1 MDAYRRVMFLAPGT
15 PFFDRTE
22 ADTSDPDDD
31 FLASEPPADWSC
43 HTGTDWTM
51 LTPHGYQLPAQG
63 WKVHVSATSENARTV
78 LDRSWEW
85 LVEQRMAFKFIRSRQ
100 VLSRRNGK
108 YGDRGASGKFI
119 TIYPEDEAR
128 LASVLGELGE
138 LLDGERGPYILSDLR
153 WRSGPLYVRYGG
165 FVARVMKTAKGETVP
180 CIEDPEGR
188 LVPDVRGPSFRPP
201 EWVTIPECLA
211 PAMEARN
218 AGTLHDFPYR
228 AERALH
234 FSNGGGVYRGTD
246 TRTGEPVLLRE
257 ARPLAGIDTHG
268 EDAVARLVR
277 ERDCLERLAGLP
289 WVPRLI
295 EARVGHEHHF
305 LVREFVEGET
315 LAIRTTRDNPAS
327 PSADPSR
334 TADYTRWAIDAL
346 NQIDE
351 GIQAMHARG
360 VIFGDLHPGNIMVRP
375 DDSIAFID
383 LETATTDL
391 TSRQIHAAPGFAA
404 PPTHRG
410 TAIDRYALGCL
421 RIALFTPLTS
431 LLAWGPEKLDQ
442 LIDLIESTYPVP
454 GDFGA
459 KVRADLGAAPEGEG
473 GEVVGAGAQGV
484 VSGEDA
490 AKARVALSADSH
502 DRSPGERLTAS
513 SDTEDQTSAERLT
526 ALTGAGAQH
535 LASAERS
542 TAVVGPGVL
551 TVSAG
556 AGVQHPALAEQP
568 TALVGPGAPAT
579 AVGHGIPTA
588 SAGAGAQDP
597 APAGQ
602 STAPAGAGA
611 QDPASAERPTPPVS
625 SLTSSGGAAALAIA
639 DGAAAPA
646 PTVDTPSPTAIAQ
659 GILTTAT
666 PTRQD
671 RLYPGDTAQFLLPE
685 GGTCL
690 AYGAAGV
697 LWALAE
703 TGVEIPAAHVDWLA
717 DAAQRTVH
725 LSPGLYTGTSGVACA
740 LHRLGRTDTAAE
752 LLKDVGEPLNDT
764 LLDGRAGLALAQLY
778 FARATGDDDA
788 LKQATLL
795 AERLVESAAGGP
807 PRRGEA
813 GLLRGRAGTALLLL
827 RLHDYAPDSALL
839 DAAHDLLDADL
850 RALGWTDDGWTP
862 GSAGT
867 RPTFAAGSGGT
878 AMVLKEY
885 LAQHPDAQ
893 YELACDTVLR
903 SALDCVPHT
912 AGLFHGFAGVL
923 LTATR
928 LGGTTQARQLRLYEV
943 PHEGMPAFLGLENV
957 RLTTDLATG
966 AAGVLLARSAS
977 TPLAFL

>member
-31 FLASEPPADWSC
+31 FLASAPPADWSC
-43 HTGTDWTM
+43 NTGTDWTM
-51 LTPHGYQLPAQG
+51 LTPHGCQLPAQG
-63 WKVHVSATSENARTV
+63 WKVHVSATSENARSV
-78 LDRSWEW
+78 LARSWEW

-100 VLSRRNGK
+100 VLLRRNGK

-119 TIYPEDEAR
+119 TVYPEDETR
-128 LASVLGELGE
+128 LALVLDELGE
-138 LLDGERGPYILSDLR
+138 ILDGERGPYILSDLR

-165 FVARVMKTAKGETVP
+165 FVARMMKTANGESVP

-188 LVPDVRGPSFRPP
+188 PVPDVRGPSFRPP
-201 EWVTIPECLA
+201 EWVTIPDCLTEA
-211 PAMEARN
+211 LEARN

-246 TRTGEPVLLRE
+246 TRTGAPVLLRE

-268 EDAVARLVR
+268 EDAVARLRR

-315 LAIRTTRDNPAS
+315 LAVRTTRDNPAS
-327 PSADPSR
+327 PEADVER
-334 TADYTRWAIDAL
+334 TAAYTRWAVDVL
-346 NQIDE
+346 DQIDQ
-351 GIQAMHARG
+351 GVRAMHERG
-360 VIFGDLHPGNIMVRP
+360 VVFGDLHPGNVMVRP
-375 DDSIAFID
+375 DDSVAFID
-383 LETATTDL
+383 LETASTDF
-391 TSRQIHAAPGFAA
+391 TARQIHAAPGFAA
-404 PPTHRG
+404 PPTYRG

-442 LIDLIESTYPVP
+442 LIELIESRYPVP
-454 GDFGA
+454 GDFGE
-459 KVRADLGAAPEGEG
+459 KVRADLGAG
-473 GEVVGAGAQGV
+473 VVGA
-484 VSGEDA
+484 VSEGGD
-490 AKARVALSADSH
+490 AKARVDL
-502 DRSPGERLTAS
+502 
-513 SDTEDQTSAERLT
+513 
-526 ALTGAGAQH
+526 
-535 LASAERS
+535 
-542 TAVVGPGVL
+542 
-551 TVSAG
+551 
-556 AGVQHPALAEQP
+556 
-568 TALVGPGAPAT
+568 
-579 AVGHGIPTA
+579 
-588 SAGAGAQDP
+588 GAGAQDP
-597 APAGQ
+597 APGERP
-602 STAPAGAGA
+602 TAPAGTGRLATAVGTGA
-611 QDPASAERPTPPVS
+611 LASAVDTD
-625 SLTSSGGAAALAIA
+625 ALAT
-639 DGAAAPA
+639 APA
-646 PTVDTPSPTAIAQ
+646 GTGTPATAVGV
-659 GILTTAT
+659 GILSTAT

-671 RLYPGDTAQFLLPE
+671 RLYPGDTAQFILRE

-697 LWALAE
+697 LWTLAE
-703 TGVEIPAAHVDWLA
+703 TGTEIPAEHVDWLA
-717 DAAQRTVH
+717 ESARRTTDP
-725 LSPGLYTGTSGVACA
+725 SPGLYTGTSGVACV
-740 LHRLGRTDTAAE
+740 LHHLGRTDTAAA
-752 LLKDVGEPLNDT
+752 LLKEASAAEPANDT
-764 LLDGRAGLALAQLY
+764 LLDGRAGLALAHLY
-778 FARATGDDDA
+778 FARATGDDNA

-795 AERLVESAAGGP
+795 AEHLVESAATRP

-827 RLHDYAPDSALL
+827 RLHAHTPDTGLL

-850 RALGWTDDGWTP
+850 RALGWTDDGWTA

-878 AMVLKEY
+878 ATVLREY
-885 LAQHPDAQ
+885 LGRRPEPQ
-893 YELACDTVLR
+893 YESACETVLR

-912 AGLFHGFAGVL
+912 VGLFHGFAGVL

-928 LGGTTQARQLRLYEV
+928 LAGPAQAAAVERYAATARLYEV
-943 PHEGMPAFLGLENV
+943 PHEGAPAYLGLENV

-966 AAGVLLARSAS
+966 AAGVLLARNAAADR
-977 TPLAFL
+977 LAFL

>member
-22 ADTSDPDDD
+22 ADASDPDDD

-63 WKVHVSATSENARTV
+63 WKVHVSATSENARTI

-442 LIDLIESTYPVP
+442 LIELIETRYPVP

-459 KVRADLGAAPEGEG
+459 KVRADLGAAPEGDGVLEG
-473 GEVVGAGAQGV
+473 YDVEARADLDADAHDWSPGVRLTASGGAGAQN
-484 VSGEDA
+484 
-490 AKARVALSADSH
+490 
-502 DRSPGERLTAS
+502 
-513 SDTEDQTSAERLT
+513 
-526 ALTGAGAQH
+526 
-535 LASAERS
+535 
-542 TAVVGPGVL
+542 
-551 TVSAG
+551 
-556 AGVQHPALAEQP
+556 
-568 TALVGPGAPAT
+568 
-579 AVGHGIPTA
+579 
-588 SAGAGAQDP
+588 P
-597 APAGQ
+597 APAEQ
-602 STAPAGAGA
+602 FT
-611 QDPASAERPTPPVS
+611 TP
-625 SLTSSGGAAALAIA
+625 
-639 DGAAAPA
+639 
-646 PTVDTPSPTAIAQ
+646 VDTPSPTAIAQ

-666 PTRQD
+666 ATRQD

-703 TGVEIPAAHVDWLA
+703 TGVEIPDAHVDWLA

-725 LSPGLYTGTSGVACA
+725 PAPGLYTGTSGVACV
-740 LHRLGRTDTAAE
+740 LHHLGRTDAAE
-752 LLKDVGEPLNDT
+752 LMKDVGEPLNDT

-795 AERLVESAAGGP
+795 AERLVESAAGQP
-807 PRRGEA
+807 TRRGEA

-827 RLHDYAPDSALL
+827 RLHGYTPDTALL

-885 LAQHPDAQ
+885 LAQRPDAQ

-928 LGGTTQARQLRLYEV
+928 LGGTTEARQLRLYEV

-966 AAGVLLARSAS
+966 AAGVLLARSVS

>member
-22 ADTSDPDDD
+22 ADASDPDDD
-31 FLASEPPADWSC
+31 FLALHASEPPADWSC

-78 LDRSWEW
+78 LDRSWAW

-100 VLSRRNGK
+100 VLLRRNGK

-119 TIYPEDEAR
+119 TVYPEDETR
-128 LASVLGELGE
+128 LASVLAELGD

-165 FVARVMKTAKGETVP
+165 FVARVMKTAKGDTVP
-180 CIEDPEGR
+180 CIEDPDGN

-201 EWVTIPECLA
+201 EWVTIPDCLA
-211 PAMEARN
+211 PALEARN

-228 AERALH
+228 PERALH

-268 EDAVARLVR
+268 EDAVARLQR

-327 PSADPSR
+327 PSADPAR
-334 TADYTRWAIDAL
+334 TAEYTRWAVDVL
-346 NQIDE
+346 DQIDQ
-351 GIQAMHARG
+351 GVQAMHARG
-360 VIFGDLHPGNIMVRP
+360 VVFGDLHPGNIMVRP

-410 TAIDRYALGCL
+410 PSIDRYALGCL
-421 RIALFTPLTS
+421 RIALFLPLTS
-431 LLAWGPEKLDQ
+431 LLAWGPEKLDH
-442 LIDLIESTYPVP
+442 LIELIETRYPVP
-454 GDFGA
+454 ADFGA
-459 KVRADLGAAPEGEG
+459 KVRADLGA
-473 GEVVGAGAQGV
+473 
-484 VSGEDA
+484 
-490 AKARVALSADSH
+490 
-502 DRSPGERLTAS
+502 
-513 SDTEDQTSAERLT
+513 
-526 ALTGAGAQH
+526 
-535 LASAERS
+535 
-542 TAVVGPGVL
+542 
-551 TVSAG
+551 
-556 AGVQHPALAEQP
+556 GVQD
-568 TALVGPGAPAT
+568 
-579 AVGHGIPTA
+579 
-588 SAGAGAQDP
+588 QDVTP
-597 APAGQ
+597 V
-602 STAPAGAGA
+602 
-611 QDPASAERPTPPVS
+611 ERPTS
-625 SLTSSGGAAALAIA
+625 SVAS
-639 DGAAAPA
+639 
-646 PTVDTPSPTAIAQ
+646 
-659 GILTTAT
+659 GILATAT
-666 PTRQD
+666 PARED
-671 RLYPGDTAQFLLPE
+671 RLYPGDTSQFLLPE

-697 LWALAE
+697 LWALSE
-703 TGVEIPAAHVDWLA
+703 TGTEVPAAHVDWLA
-717 DAAQRTVH
+717 EAARRTVH
-725 LSPGLYTGTSGVACA
+725 PAPGLYTGTSGVACV
-740 LHRLGRTDTAAE
+740 LQHLGRTDSAAA
-752 LLKDVGEPLNDT
+752 LLEGVGEPVNDT
-764 LLDGRAGLALAQLY
+764 LLDGRAGLGLAQLY
-778 FARATGDDDA
+778 FARATGDDAA
-788 LKQATLL
+788 LKQATLH
-795 AERLVESAAGGP
+795 AERLVESAADRP

-827 RLHDYAPDSALL
+827 RLHALTPDTALL

-878 AMVLKEY
+878 ALVLKEY
-885 LAQHPDAQ
+885 LGQRPDPQ
-893 YELACDTVLR
+893 YESACDTVLR

-912 AGLFHGFAGVL
+912 VGLFHGFAGVL
-923 LTATR
+923 LAATR
-928 LGGTTQARQLRLYEV
+928 LGGPTDARHLRLYEV
-943 PHEGMPAFLGLENV
+943 PHEGAPAFLGLENV

-966 AAGVLLARSAS
+966 AAGVLLARNTS